1 MINPA
6 EKFLTSLSAMAED
19 ENSEKENGI
28 DKNQIVY
35 LPWNLIREVN
45 KKDSIHQR
53 FSFNEDKIPEIA
65 ESIRNVGITTPL
77 IVRKDPDGLVDYQIL
92 SGRHRWYAV
101 KYLRD
106 EYGIELNLPCIIRNV
121 DDIEAEAIMAASN
134 RQREEITTMEKAWMY
149 RAEYDLMKRK
159 AGRPTSENYSQLGN
173 NLKGTTAINELAAKS
188 DDSKN
193 TILRL
198 IRLTYLIDPLCYYI
212 EKNQKKRLPLGAA
225 ADISYLN
232 PVEQDHVLAM
242 LHIHKYNATL
252 EIAKNLKEAS
262 KQKSEEN
269 TQLTTDDVKK
279 IFEAGGAGKKDDSNK
294 KVSFSFSRNVIDYF
308 PANIDSRAK
317 REMLLE
323 KLLELHKDELEEL
336 AENLN

>member
-1 MINPA
+1 MVNPA
-6 EKFLTSLSAMAED
+6 EKFLTSISAMAED
-19 ENSEKENGI
+19 EKNNDNNN

-35 LPWNLIREVN
+35 IPWGLIREVN
-45 KKDSIHQR
+45 KKDSISQR

-65 ESIRNVGITTPL
+65 ESIKAVGITTPL
-77 IVRKDPDGLVDYQIL
+77 IVRKDPLELVDYQIL

-101 KYLRD
+101 KYLKD
-106 EYGIELNLPCIIRNV
+106 EYGIEIKLPCIIRNV

-149 RAEYDLMKRK
+149 RAEYELMKKK
-159 AGRPTSENYSQLGN
+159 AGRPSENGAQLEHHLERG
-173 NLKGTTAINELAAKS
+173 KAINELADKS
-188 DDSKN
+188 GDSRA
-193 TILRL
+193 TIQRL

-279 IFEAGGAGKKDDSNK
+279 IFEDGGAGKIDDKNK
-294 KVSFSFSRNVIDYF
+294 KISFSFSRNVIDYF
-308 PANIDSRAK
+308 PPVADSRAK
-317 REMLLE
+317 REILIV

-336 AENLN
+336 AEEL

>member
-6 EKFLTSLSAMAED
+6 EKFLTSLTGLSED
-19 ENSEKENGI
+19 DNNEKEAN
-28 DKNQIVY
+28 KNQIVY

-45 KKDSIHQR
+45 EKDSIHQR

-65 ESIRNVGITTPL
+65 ESIRTVGITTPL
-77 IVRKDPDGLVDYQIL
+77 IVRKDPDELVDYQIL

-121 DDIEAEAIMAASN
+121 DDIEAEAMMSASN

-149 RAEYDLMKRK
+149 RSEYDLMKK
-159 AGRPTSENYSQLGN
+159 QGRRIDLTSSQFGKKLEGGN
-173 NLKGTTAINELAAKS
+173 AIDELAAKS

-198 IRLTYLIDPLCYYI
+198 IRLTYLIPHLTEYI

-232 PVEQDHVLAM
+232 PTEQDHVLAM

-279 IFEAGGAGKKDDSNK
+279 IFEAGGAGKIDDKNK
-294 KVSFSFSRNVIDYF
+294 KISFSFSRNVIDYF
-308 PANIDSRAK
+308 PPVADSRAK
-317 REMLLE
+317 REILIV
-323 KLLELHKDELEEL
+323 
-336 AENLN
+336 

>member
-1 MINPA
+1 MNSPA

-45 KKDSIHQR
+45 EKDSIHQR

-65 ESIRNVGITTPL
+65 ESIRTVGITTPL
-77 IVRKDPDGLVDYQIL
+77 IVRKDPDELVDYQIL

-159 AGRPTSENYSQLGN
+159 AGRPSENGAQLEHH
-173 NLKGTTAINELAAKS
+173 LEKGKAINELAAKS
-188 DDSKN
+188 NDSRA
-193 TILRL
+193 TIQRL
-198 IRLTYLIDPLCYYI
+198 IRLTYLIPHLTEYI

-232 PVEQDHVLAM
+232 PTEQDHVLAM

-279 IFEAGGAGKKDDSNK
+279 IFEDGGAGKKDDSNK
-294 KVSFSFSRNVIDYF
+294 KVSFSFSRNVVDYF
-308 PANIDSRAK
+308 PASIDSKAK

-336 AENLN
+336 AKDLN

>member
-6 EKFLTSLSAMAED
+6 EKFLTSLTGLSED
-19 ENSEKENGI
+19 DNNEKEAN
-28 DKNQIVY
+28 KNQIVY

-45 KKDSIHQR
+45 EKDSIHQR

-65 ESIRNVGITTPL
+65 ESIRTVGITTPL
-77 IVRKDPDGLVDYQIL
+77 IVRKDPDELVDYQIL

-149 RAEYDLMKRK
+149 RSEYDLMKK
-159 AGRPTSENYSQLGN
+159 QGRRIDLTSSQFGKKLEGGN
-173 NLKGTTAINELAAKS
+173 AIDELAAKS

-198 IRLTYLIDPLCYYI
+198 IRLTYLIPHLTEYI

-225 ADISYLN
+225 TDISYLN
-232 PVEQDHVLAM
+232 PTEQDHVLAM

-294 KVSFSFSRNVIDYF
+294 KVSFSFSRNVIEYF
-308 PANIDSRAK
+308 PASIDSRAK
-317 REMLLE
+317 REILIV

-336 AENLN
+336 AEEL

>member
-6 EKFLTSLSAMAED
+6 EKFLTSLTGLSED
-19 ENSEKENGI
+19 DNNEKEAN
-28 DKNQIVY
+28 KNQIVY

-45 KKDSIHQR
+45 EKDSIHQR

-65 ESIRNVGITTPL
+65 ESIRTVGITTPL
-77 IVRKDPDGLVDYQIL
+77 IVRKDPDELVDYQIL

-149 RAEYDLMKRK
+149 RSEYDLMKK
-159 AGRPTSENYSQLGN
+159 QGRRIDLTSSQFGKKLEGGN
-173 NLKGTTAINELAAKS
+173 AIDELAAKS

-198 IRLTYLIDPLCYYI
+198 IRLTYLIPHLTEYI

-232 PVEQDHVLAM
+232 PTEQDHVLAM

-294 KVSFSFSRNVIDYF
+294 KVSFSFSRNVIEYF
-308 PANIDSRAK
+308 PASIDSRAK
-317 REMLLE
+317 REILIV

-336 AENLN
+336 AEEL

>member
-1 MINPA
+1 MNSPA

-35 LPWNLIREVN
+35 LPWHLIREVN
-45 KKDSIHQR
+45 EKDSIHQR

-65 ESIRNVGITTPL
+65 ESIRTVGITTPL

-149 RAEYDLMKRK
+149 RSEYDLMKK
-159 AGRPTSENYSQLGN
+159 QGRRIDLTSSQFGKKLEGGN
-173 NLKGTTAINELAAKS
+173 AIDELAAKS

-193 TILRL
+193 TIKRL
-198 IRLTYLIDPLCYYI
+198 IRLTYLIPHLTEYI

-232 PVEQDHVLAM
+232 PTEQDHVLAM

-294 KVSFSFSRNVIDYF
+294 KVSFSFSRNVIEYF
-308 PANIDSRAK
+308 PASIDSRAK

>member
-65 ESIRNVGITTPL
+65 ESIRTVGITTPL

-149 RAEYDLMKRK
+149 RAEYDLMKRQ
-159 AGRPTSENYSQLGN
+159 GQRTDLTCSQLGN
-173 NLKGTTAINELAAKS
+173 KLDSGKAINELAAKS

>member
-1 MINPA
+1 MVNPA
-6 EKFLTSLSAMAED
+6 EKFLTSISAMAED
-19 ENSEKENGI
+19 EKNNDNNN

-35 LPWNLIREVN
+35 IPWGLIREVN
-45 KKDSIHQR
+45 KKDSISQR

-65 ESIRNVGITTPL
+65 ESIKAVGITTPL
-77 IVRKDPDGLVDYQIL
+77 IVRKDPLELVDYQIL

-106 EYGIELNLPCIIRNV
+106 EYGIELNLPCIIRDV
-121 DDIEAEAIMAASN
+121 DDVEAEAIMAASN

-149 RAEYDLMKRK
+149 RAEYELMKKK
-159 AGRPTSENYSQLGN
+159 AGRPISENYSQVGN
-173 NLKGTTAINELAAKS
+173 NLKGTTSIDELAAKS

-198 IRLTYLIDPLCYYI
+198 IRLTYLIPHLTEYI

-232 PVEQDHVLAM
+232 PTEQDHVLAM

-269 TQLTTDDVKK
+269 TQLTTDDVKN
-279 IFEAGGAGKKDDSNK
+279 IFEAGGAGKKDASSK
-294 KVSFSFSRNVIDYF
+294 KVSFSFNRNIIDYF
-308 PANIDSRAK
+308 PTSIDSRAK

-336 AENLN
+336 AEEL

>member
-45 KKDSIHQR
+45 EKDSIHQR

-65 ESIRNVGITTPL
+65 ESIRTVGITTPL
-77 IVRKDPDGLVDYQIL
+77 IVRKDPDELVDYQIL

-149 RAEYDLMKRK
+149 RSEYDLMKKQGRRIDLTSDQIGRK
-159 AGRPTSENYSQLGN
+159 SGSGE
-173 NLKGTTAINELAAKS
+173 AIDELAAKS
-188 DDSKN
+188 DDSRN
-193 TILRL
+193 TIKRL
-198 IRLTYLIDPLCYYI
+198 IRLTYLIPHLTEYI

-232 PVEQDHVLAM
+232 PTEQDHVLAM

-262 KQKSEEN
+262 RKMAEEN
-269 TQLTTDDVKK
+269 MQLTTDDVKN
-279 IFEAGGAGKKDDSNK
+279 IFEEGGAGKIDDKNK
-294 KVSFSFSRNVIDYF
+294 KISFSFSRNVIDYF
-308 PANIDSRAK
+308 PPVADSRAK
-317 REMLLE
+317 REILIV

-336 AENLN
+336 AEEL

>member
-1 MINPA
+1 MTNPA
-6 EKFLTSLSAMAED
+6 EKFLTSLTGLSED

-45 KKDSIHQR
+45 EKDSIHQR

-65 ESIRNVGITTPL
+65 ESIRTVGITTPL
-77 IVRKDPDGLVDYQIL
+77 IVRKDPDELVDYQIL

-149 RAEYDLMKRK
+149 RAEYDLMKK
-159 AGRPTSENYSQLGN
+159 QGRRIDLTSSQFGKKLEGGN
-173 NLKGTTAINELAAKS
+173 AIDELAAKS

-198 IRLTYLIDPLCYYI
+198 IRLTYLIPHLTEYI

-294 KVSFSFSRNVIDYF
+294 KVSFSFSRNVIEYF
-308 PANIDSRAK
+308 PASIDSRAK

-336 AENLN
+336 AENLS

>member
-1 MINPA
+1 MNPA
-6 EKFLTSLSAMAED
+6 EKFLTSFSAMAE
-19 ENSEKENGI
+19 EENGENENGT
-28 DKNQIVY
+28 DKNKIVY
-35 LPWNLIREVN
+35 IPWHLIREVN
-45 KKDSIHQR
+45 VKDSISQR

-65 ESIRNVGITTPL
+65 ESIRTVGITTPL
-77 IVRKDPDGLVDYQIL
+77 IVRRDPLELVDYQIL

-101 KYLRD
+101 KYLKD
-106 EYGIELNLPCIIRNV
+106 EYGIELNLPCIIRDV

-149 RAEYDLMKRK
+149 RAEYELMKKK
-159 AGRPTSENYSQLGN
+159 AGRPISENYSQVGN
-173 NLKGTTAINELAAKS
+173 NLKGTTSIDELAAKS

-198 IRLTYLIDPLCYYI
+198 IRLTYLIPHLADYI

-279 IFEAGGAGKKDDSNK
+279 IFEDGGAGKIDDKNK
-294 KVSFSFSRNVIDYF
+294 KISFSFSRNVIDYF
-308 PANIDSRAK
+308 PPVADSRAK
-317 REMLLE
+317 REILIV

-336 AENLN
+336 AEEL